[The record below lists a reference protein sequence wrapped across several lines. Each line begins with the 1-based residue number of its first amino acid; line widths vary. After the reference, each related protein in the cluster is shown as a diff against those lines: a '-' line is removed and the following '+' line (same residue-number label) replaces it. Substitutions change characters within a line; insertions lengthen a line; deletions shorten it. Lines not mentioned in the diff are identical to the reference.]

1 MTLERA
7 PLTPGAGGLALDPEV
22 IALLRLH
29 LPAVAQRTV
38 AAVTAEVP
46 EYAGALTGEMGTT
59 IELAVQTALGAF
71 LKLAEQSKDSDP
83 STPLQPAL
91 AGAYALGRGEAR
103 SGRSM
108 DALLAAYRVGARVS
122 WRELSTSAVSSG
134 LAAST
139 VAQFAEL
146 VFAYIDQLSAA
157 SVAGHADELATT
169 GRVRQGYLERLGQ
182 ELLAGAARDKL
193 VASAERADWAPP
205 AELTAVLVPWVRV
218 RGAVSLLDPRTL
230 TVSSDLDALDAL
242 DALEASSVA
251 AAASSLDEHSMAVLL
266 VPDAA
271 GVNRSQLLRVLGGRP
286 AVVGPSRPWT
296 QACSS
301 YRRAVRALEL
311 LASLPEEPVDTDEH
325 LAALVLSADPE
336 ALADLRLRALAPLS
350 GLRPGTADRLAE
362 TLRSW
367 LLHQGRR
374 EQVAADLVVH
384 PQTVRYRMTQLRE
397 LYGDRLTDPETVL
410 ELTVALA
417 LAPPPITADADQRGR
432 TRGPRQEA
440 TWTPLS

>member
-1 MTLERA
+1 MSPDNRDQIQLLLPAAAAAEIRA
-7 PLTPGAGGLALDPEV
+7 VLPEV
-22 IALLRLH
+22 ADDVV
-29 LPAVAQRTV
+29 AVIIV
-38 AAVTAEVP
+38 EVP
-46 EYAGALTGEMGTT
+46 SYTDAFSGPMGD
-59 IELAVQTALGAF
+59 IIRNAVQVALGAF
-71 LKLAEQSKDSDP
+71 LSLATGERGADP
-83 STPLQPAL
+83 RTPAAPAVE
-91 AGAYALGRGEAR
+91 GAYQLGRGEAR
-103 SGRSM
+103 SGRST
-108 DALLAAYRVGARVS
+108 DALLSAYRIGARVS
-122 WRELSTSAVSSG
+122 WRTMSTRGVAAG
-134 LAAST
+134 LDAETLAA
-139 VAQFAEL
+139 FAEL
-146 VFAYIDQLSAA
+146 VFAYIDQLSAS

-182 ELLAGAARDKL
+182 ELLAGATPDKL

-230 TVSSDLDALDAL
+230 TVSSDLGPLGAGATTT
-242 DALEASSVA
+242 APA
-251 AAASSLDEHSMAVLL
+251 SLDEQSMAVLL

-271 GVNRSQLLRVLGGRP
+271 GVNRTQLLRVLAGRP

-296 QACSS
+296 AASAS
-301 YRRAVRALEL
+301 YRRAVRAFEMLGC
-311 LASLPEEPVDTDEH
+311 LPDEPLDTDEQ

-336 ALADLRLRALAPLS
+336 ALADLRTRALAPLS

-397 LYGDRLTDPETVL
+397 LYGDRLHDPETVL

-417 LAPPPITADADQRGR
+417 VVAPRAAGAT
-432 TRGPRQEA
+432 GPR
-440 TWTPLS
+440 